1 MMSRTSILIAL
12 PIALGACGAV
22 ALAAG
27 SPASGTGQQ
36 KPVVASPHVVLA
48 QAAGT
53 STPAA
58 QDPATQHPAAQLP
71 GGATALQET
80 YSDWIVR
87 CRASGGSKT
96 CALSQQQTDSQS
108 GQRVLALEV
117 GAAAAKGSR
126 ATLVLPFGLKLG
138 SGVTLQVDDG
148 GTQGPHEFKTCIPAG
163 CIVELS
169 LDGKTIEAWGKGT
182 TLKLKTVAAET
193 GKEVQLAISLKGFAP
208 ARDRVASLAR

>member
-1 MMSRTSILIAL
+1 MMSRTNLSIGL
-12 PIALGACGAV
+12 PIALSLFSVA

-27 SPASGTGQQ
+27 SPGSGTIE
-36 KPVVASPHVVLA
+36 PSPALASRPVVLA
-48 QAAGT
+48 QAAGN
-53 STPAA
+53 SAAAAPAGA
-58 QDPATQHPAAQLP
+58 MQQPAAQLP
-71 GGATALQET
+71 GGATSLQET

-87 CRASGGSKT
+87 CSANGNSKT
-96 CALSQQQTDSQS
+96 CALSQQQTDSRS

-117 GAAAAKGSR
+117 GAASAKGSR
-126 ATLVLPFGLKLG
+126 ATLVLPFGLRLG

-169 LDGKTIEAWGKGT
+169 LDGKAIEAWGKGT
-182 TLKLKTVAAET
+182 ALKVKTVAAEN
-193 GKEVQLAISLKGFAP
+193 GKEVQLSISLKGFAP